1 MGWVATSQSDLSS
14 SFLASHTA
22 TETDR
27 GLLCGPCQGRV
38 KPPRVSPAFLFPS
51 ERSSRGF
58 RKLVPAWECSWPSTS
73 GQTIT
78 DQDWEANQP
87 FPSSIQVEQQE
98 TVQARAEPAPPKAWI
113 QTLKEM
119 EVPQNRNMNL

>member
-51 ERSSRGF
+51 ESSSRGF
-58 RKLVPAWECSWPSTS
+58 RKLVPARECSWPSTS
-73 GQTIT
+73 DQTIT
-78 DQDWEANQP
+78 DQDWEANLSP
-87 FPSSIQVEQQE
+87 HSSIQVEQQE
-98 TVQARAEPAPPKAWI
+98 TEQARADPAPQRHGYKP
-113 QTLKEM
+113 
-119 EVPQNRNMNL
+119 